1 MYYIYILS
9 YILNTYVSIRS
20 YMGMRTGNH
29 NSRSLRGWPV
39 LFSRWGSP
47 LEREATSSSSRAN
60 FGTFWYILV
69 HLYTFIY
76 VYIRLYTFIYIII
89 HLYTFTYI
97 YDSFMPA
104 ILSFWTVW
112 ALEVPQLVSIWNLT
126 FFSHYSKGETD
137 FVAVF
142 WLWNAPLLF
151 LFILQIAALVNGCTF
166 SFDRLTVLS
175 FFRQYFYRCL
185 PVSWWTSHLLSSM
198 ELPCAQRGL
207 PNTEKKPSLVNMCAM
222 VKSWSVRHILRDG
235 HQSIDRNS
243 YPF

>member
-1 MYYIYILS
+1 VNATSDHGSPLTSAVPSADADAWPSAGRRWECGCVRRISRDFTRIYIYIYVLYVWDNYICRYYIHVYTVCIIYILS
-9 YILNTYVSIRS
+9 YILNTNVSIRS
-20 YMGMRTGNH
+20 FMGMRTGNH
-29 NSRSLRGWPV
+29 TSRSLRGWPV

-47 LEREATSSSSRAN
+47 LEREATSSISRVN
-60 FGTFWYILV
+60 FGTFWNVV

-76 VYIRLYTFIYIII
+76 IYIHLYIFIYIYI
-89 HLYTFTYI
+89 HLYTFIYI

-142 WLWNAPLLF
+142 WLWNAPLLS

-175 FFRQYFYRCL
+175 FF
-185 PVSWWTSHLLSSM
+185 
-198 ELPCAQRGL
+198 
-207 PNTEKKPSLVNMCAM
+207 
-222 VKSWSVRHILRDG
+222 
-235 HQSIDRNS
+235 
-243 YPF
+243 